1 MPSIYRFKGGGKTDI
16 EVMSDKSYKT
26 LQKVKKDSVVSFE
39 AKLSKSHI
47 RLMEKAIGKHK
58 SNAELLTEFLKQVSQ
73 L

>member
-1 MPSIYRFKGGGKTDI
+1 MPSIYKFTGGGKTDI

-39 AKLSKSHI
+39 AKLPKRYLDMMS
-47 RLMEKAIGKHK
+47 RQVGKH
-58 SNAELLTEFLKQVSQ
+58 STNQELLREYLKQISK